1 VTARWQDPC
10 RDRASPAVTSGRA
23 TPDLRGHGGDSHL
36 DLRAVLIL
44 IAARQQFAVL
54 FGERFTRAMA

>member
-1 VTARWQDPC
+1 
-10 RDRASPAVTSGRA
+10 VTSGRA